1 MASGREELRRR
12 LQRVAVRDPRLEA
25 HVSAAEDLA
34 WSRVAS
40 ADAASVDPDSIDLD
54 AFLVSAAAASGDS
67 AAIAQFEARYFGAA
81 RAALRAMGIS
91 SELQA
96 DALSRT
102 REDLFVAPAK
112 EVDGP
117 RILELVGKG
126 DLSALV
132 KVVAVRRALNL
143 QRTQR
148 RHVADSEDA
157 LVDVIADQT
166 SPEWGALA
174 SEHRGL
180 VKEAFAAALADL
192 DAEARTMLRLS
203 VIHGL
208 SIDDLGAMHNTHRS
222 TAARRLAKIRDT
234 LRSTVRARLHER
246 LGSSPRELESML
258 RAAQSGLDISFERL
272 LAPDDA

>member
-1 MASGREELRRR
+1 MATGREELRRR
-12 LQRVAVRDPRLEA
+12 LQRVAARDPRLEA
-25 HVSAAEDLA
+25 HVAAAEDLA
-34 WSRVAS
+34 WLRVAS
-40 ADAASVDPDSIDLD
+40 VDAASVDAESMDLE
-54 AFLVSAAAASGDS
+54 ALLLSVAAASGDS
-67 AAIAQFEARYFGAA
+67 AAIADFEARYFGAA
-81 RAALRAMGIS
+81 RAALRSMGIS
-91 SELQA
+91 SDLQA

-102 REDLFVAPAK
+102 REALFVAPAK

-143 QRTQR
+143 KRAER
-148 RHVADSEDA
+148 GHVADSEEA

-180 VKEAFAAALADL
+180 VKEAFGAALADL

-234 LRSTVRARLHER
+234 LRSAVRARLQER